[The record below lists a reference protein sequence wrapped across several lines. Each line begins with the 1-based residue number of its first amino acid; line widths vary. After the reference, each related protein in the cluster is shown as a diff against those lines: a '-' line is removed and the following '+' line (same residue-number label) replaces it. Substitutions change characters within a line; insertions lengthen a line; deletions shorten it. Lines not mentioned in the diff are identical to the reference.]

1 MGDKKNYSIKEIAR
15 IADVSP
21 ATVSRVM
28 NKTTYVDDDKKSRV
42 LAAIEQTSYVPNKV
56 ARSLFKKS
64 SNIIGFIVPNSANPF
79 FTEIGRYME
88 QVAFERGY
96 HVIFCN
102 SSDDLDKENEYAR
115 NLISMNTDGI
125 VLITNNTKARQ
136 EITVSVITIDRE
148 FEYENDFLSVSSD
161 HYLGGK
167 LAVEHLYQKGCR
179 KIAYVG
185 GIERLSSAALRH
197 RAYMDFCKE
206 HKLENITIDCQFDFN
221 DGLEKTEYL
230 LEHYSGIDGII
241 AANDIVAL
249 AVYKVLR
256 RHDIDVPNQVKL
268 IGYDNIR
275 ESSRVTPALTT
286 IAQPI
291 QEIAEITANNII
303 DIIEG
308 KEIEF
313 RKVVL
318 SVKLIERETT

>member
-136 EITVSVITIDRE
+136 EITVPVITIDRE

-256 RHDIDVPNQVKL
+256 RHGIDVPNQVKL

-303 DIIEG
+303 DVIEG

-313 RKVVL
+313 QKVVL
-318 SVKLIERETT
+318 SVKCIERETT

>member
-1 MGDKKNYSIKEIAR
+1 MTTKKSYSIKEIAQ
-15 IADVSP
+15 IANVSP

-28 NKTTYVDDDKKSRV
+28 NKKIYVDKDKKDRV
-42 LAAIEQTSYVPNKV
+42 LAAIEQTSYIPNKV
-56 ARSLFKKS
+56 ARSLFTKS

-102 SSDDLDKENEYAR
+102 SSDDINKENEYAQ

-125 VLITNNTKARQ
+125 VLITNNTKERQ
-136 EITVSVITIDRE
+136 EISIPIVTIDRE
-148 FEYENDFLSVSSD
+148 YEYENDFLSVSSD
-161 HYLGGK
+161 HYQGGR
-167 LAVEHLYQKGCR
+167 LAVEHLYEKGCR

-185 GIERLSSAALRH
+185 GCERLSSAAQRH
-197 RAYMDFCKE
+197 GAYVDFCTQ
-206 HKLENITIDCQFDFN
+206 HKLPDISIDCQFDFN
-221 DGLEKTEYL
+221 DGLAKTEYL
-230 LEHYSGIDGII
+230 LEHFDGIDGII

-249 AVYKVLR
+249 AVYKILC
-256 RHDIDVPNQVKL
+256 RHGLQVPQQIKL

-286 IAQPI
+286 IAQPVH
-291 QEIAEITANNII
+291 EIAEITANNII

-308 KEIEF
+308 KKVDV

-318 SVKLIERETT
+318 PVKLIERETT